1 MDTEGH
7 LLVALVAPGS
17 VEAEVGRLQASLFA
31 AHGLVSAQALPPL
44 IPVSFLVPDAPT
56 RGLLSELDHCISA
69 PWRIRVTGAQWVEGS
84 LYLGVDSAGAWA
96 ALRTRARELCGAEP
110 LSLFPA
116 AEGFFLGC
124 GETSPEER
132 DRIRPAAPAATF
144 TSCVVALVRIETAH
158 AGEEWWREVYWE
170 IAEQKPL
177 RGRRER

>member
-1 MDTEGH
+1 MSTEEH

-44 IPVSFLVPDAPT
+44 IPVSFIVPGAPT
-56 RGLLSELDHCISA
+56 SGLLVELNHCISA
-69 PWRIRVTGAQWVEGS
+69 PWRIRVTGTQWVEGS
-84 LYLGVDSAGAWA
+84 LYLGVDSAGTWA

-110 LSLFPA
+110 PSLFPA

-124 GETSPEER
+124 GEAAPEER
-132 DRIRPAAPAATF
+132 DRIRPAAPAASF
-144 TSCVVALVRIETAH
+144 TSCVVALVRIETVH
-158 AGEEWWREVYWE
+158 AGEGWWREVYWE

-177 RGRRER
+177 RGRREK